1 MAKVYD
7 VPADILIKRLA
18 EILRNEDIPAPE
30 WTQFVK
36 TGTHADKPPQNSD
49 WWHVRCAS
57 ILRKIYL
64 HGPIQ
69 LMSYVPYMAAVDQL
83 VMVLPITKMLVVQ
96 L

>member
-7 VPADILIKRLA
+7 VPAGILINRLA
-18 EILRNEDIPAPE
+18 EILKSEDIPAPE

-36 TGTHADKPPQNSD
+36 TGAHADKPPQNSD

-64 HGPIQ
+64 HGPISVNE
-69 LMSYVPYMAAVDQL
+69 LRSNMAAVDQL